1 MRLYL
6 DQMFRTEL
14 ADLLRNEGHDVLRA
28 GEIGQS
34 RADDAEIMAR
44 VIAENRTLITLD
56 EHFGDWAVL
65 PLDRHPGVIRL
76 KIHPPSTEKLAERL
90 LAFLRHHEQTEFANH
105 LIIIGLQRER
115 WIATAKGRNRDSP

>member
-14 ADLLRNEGHDVLRA
+14 ADILRNEGHDVVRA
-28 GEIGQS
+28 EDVDQS
-34 RADDAEIMAR
+34 RADDAEIMMR
-44 VIAENRTLITLD
+44 IVEEGRSLITLD

-76 KIHPPSTEKLAERL
+76 KIHPPLTEKLAERIL
-90 LAFLRHHEQTEFANH
+90 LFLRHHEQSEFKNC
-105 LIIIGLQRER
+105 LIILGPQRER
-115 WIATAKGRNRDSP
+115 WITTAE